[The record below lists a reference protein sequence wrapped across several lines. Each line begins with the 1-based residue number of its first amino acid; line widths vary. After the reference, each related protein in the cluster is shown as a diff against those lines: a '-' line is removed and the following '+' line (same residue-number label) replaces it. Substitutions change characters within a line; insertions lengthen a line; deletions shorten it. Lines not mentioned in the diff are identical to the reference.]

1 MKRAIVAI
9 VLLLGAAGAAWYYTH
24 RGPTGPSFTTATVT
38 RGSVVKVVAST
49 GTLQAVTSVN
59 VGAEVSGIIATLGA
73 DYNSIVKKDQVL
85 ATLDP
90 SLFKTAVEQAQAN
103 LDQAKAEVERLKAVQ
118 VVTDVTLGRDESLA
132 KRELLPVADL
142 QTAQTDSRSAKADV
156 AAADATVI
164 QAQAALKNAQ
174 VNLSKSIITSP
185 IDGVVTARS
194 VDIGQTVAS
203 GFTTPTLFIIA
214 ADLTKMQI
222 AANIDESD
230 VGVIKNGMD
239 VTFRVDAFPND
250 TFHGTVAQIRLN
262 AATVNNVV
270 TYTTIIDAPNHQLK
284 LKPGMTANLQVE
296 IARRD
301 NVLRVPAAAL
311 RFKPPSPAPAS
322 TPQPVPATKATGA
335 APTKAV
341 AFKVDNAPPTVWRT
355 DGVGLFPVKVK
366 TGLSDGTFVELI
378 DPPFGEGTAL
388 VTQAR

>member
-1 MKRAIVAI
+1 MKRALIAL

-24 RGPTGPSFTTATVT
+24 RGPTGPSFTTVAVT
-38 RGSVVKVVAST
+38 RGSVVKVVAAT

-59 VGAEVSGIIATLGA
+59 VGAEVSGIVATLGA

-90 SLFKTAVEQAQAN
+90 SLFKTAVAQAQAN
-103 LDQAKAEVERLKAVQ
+103 LDQAKAEVERLKAVE
-118 VVTDVTLGRDESLA
+118 VVDDVTLERDQSLA
-132 KRELLPVADL
+132 KRELLPMADL
-142 QTAQTDSRSAKADV
+142 QTAQTGSRGAKADV
-156 AAADATVI
+156 AAAEATVL
-164 QAQAALKNAQ
+164 QAAAALKNAQ
-174 VNLSKSIITSP
+174 VNLSKTIITSP

-222 AANIDESD
+222 NANIDESD
-230 VGVIKNGMD
+230 VGTIKNGQD
-239 VTFRVDAFPND
+239 VSFRVDAFPTD

-270 TYTTIIDAPNHQLK
+270 TYSTMIDAPNNQLK
-284 LKPGMTANLQVE
+284 LKPGMTANLQIEV
-296 IARRD
+296 ARRD

-311 RFKPPSPAPAS
+311 RFRPPSATPAASTPPPAPA
-322 TPQPVPATKATGA
+322 TKTGA
-335 APTKAV
+335 TPTKAV
-341 AFKVDNAPPTVWRT
+341 AFKVDNTPPTVWRT

-378 DPPFGEGTAL
+378 DPPFGEGTQL

>member
-1 MKRAIVAI
+1 
-9 VLLLGAAGAAWYYTH
+9 
-24 RGPTGPSFTTATVT
+24 
-38 RGSVVKVVAST
+38 VAST

-118 VVTDVTLGRDESLA
+118 AVTDVTLGRDESLA

-156 AAADATVI
+156 AAAEATVI

-239 VTFRVDAFPND
+239 VTFRVDAFPNE
-250 TFHGTVAQIRLN
+250 TFHGSVAQIRLN

-270 TYTTIIDAPNHQLK
+270 TYTTMIDAPNNQLK

-311 RFKPPSPAPAS
+311 RFRPPSPAPAS
-322 TPQPVPATKATGA
+322 TPAPVAATKTTGA
-335 APTKAV
+335 TPTKAV
-341 AFKVDNAPPTVWRT
+341 AFKVDSTPPTVWRT